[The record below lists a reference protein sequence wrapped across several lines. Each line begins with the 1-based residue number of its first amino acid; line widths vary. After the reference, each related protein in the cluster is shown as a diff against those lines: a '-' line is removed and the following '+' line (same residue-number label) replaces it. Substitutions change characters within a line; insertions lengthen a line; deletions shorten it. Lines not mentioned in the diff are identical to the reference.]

1 VCESSALVVGG
12 EDEYLGLAREPSKS
26 ARVENAIPITLKTGA
41 IVVGLLWLR
50 SISATMGE
58 SSGVTERRRLLGF
71 GAEAI
76 SKAGA
81 YQPWI
86 LMSGDDAVWG
96 AIPVHGCD
104 PLRLMITM
112 QVNSLHLPLLV

>member
-12 EDEYLGLAREPSKS
+12 EDEYLGLACEPSKS

-58 SSGVTERRRLLGF
+58 GSGFAERRRLLGF
-71 GAEAI
+71 GVEAI

-86 LMSGDDAVWG
+86 LMRSDDAVWG
-96 AIPVHGCD
+96 AIPVHGCY

-112 QVNSLHLPLLV
+112 QVDSLHLPLLV